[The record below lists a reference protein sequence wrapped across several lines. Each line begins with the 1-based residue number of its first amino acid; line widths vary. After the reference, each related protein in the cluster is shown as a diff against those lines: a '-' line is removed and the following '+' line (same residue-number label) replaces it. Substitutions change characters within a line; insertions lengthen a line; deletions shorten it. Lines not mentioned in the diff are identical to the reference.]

1 MRTRAEQW
9 KRKGRMISAL
19 LAAAL
24 SLNGSCDSRF
34 EGNKP
39 LETAGQALSGTYLP
53 DEGDVAVSVYQT
65 TGRRGFREIFTTPFT
80 PHLYTNRA
88 PIDVDAAEVRGTYRW
103 LGVSMTDASCWILS
117 RLAPEKRQA
126 LLEAVFSPTKGA
138 GLGAVRLN
146 VGSSDYATALYT
158 YDDTPGDVEMRHFSV
173 ARDDHWVFPMV
184 KAALAVNPAI
194 SLFAAAWSPPGWMKT
209 TGSFVD
215 GHFKDGM
222 ELALANYL
230 TAYAKALRE
239 RGLSLDAVSI
249 NNESGLSTRG
259 TYPSCVFTPTQEAAV
274 AKVLAKRLT
283 EEGLSTRVWILDW
296 NYHHAGKVAGELS
309 DPDLLKIVGGVAW
322 HSYGAAP
329 DDAFYALKRKYPQVP
344 FYHTEQGPA
353 RHDPSRNEQFW
364 CERLRNAFENGC
376 EGFTGWNLC
385 LDEDGQPLTGP
396 HLCAGL
402 VEVDLETGDFTP
414 SAQYNLFRHVGPFV
428 KPGAEVLRA
437 SGDRDGMSV
446 LLFRNPDGEHV
457 LVCACA
463 AGHGLEGRPGPD
475 GHEPRPKLYVKFAG
489 ENKHLP
495 LPFDTWSVTTMVFG
509 KKGERVRR

>member
-1 MRTRAEQW
+1 MKEESGEKGWMRRAAI
-9 KRKGRMISAL
+9 GAL
-19 LAAAL
+19 CVATCAAVA
-24 SLNGSCDSRF
+24 
-34 EGNKP
+34 E
-39 LETAGQALSGTYLP
+39 TYLP
-53 DEGDVAVSVYQT
+53 GEGNVAVAVYQT
-65 TGRRGFREIFTTPFT
+65 TGRHGFREILTTPFT

-88 PIDVDAAEVRGTYRW
+88 PIDVDAAEVRGTYHW

-117 RLAPEKRQA
+117 RLAPEKRRA
-126 LLEAVFSPTKGA
+126 LLRAVFSPTNGA
-138 GLGAVRLN
+138 GLAAVRLN

-158 YDDTPGDVEMRHFSV
+158 YDDTPGDVEMRDFSV

-184 KAALAVNPAI
+184 KEALTVNPDI
-194 SLFAAAWSPPGWMKT
+194 FLFAAEWSPPGWMKT

-222 ELALANYL
+222 ERALANYL
-230 TAYAKALRE
+230 TAYAKALRD
-239 RGLSLDAVSI
+239 RGLALGALSI

-259 TYPSCVFTPTQEAAV
+259 TYPSCVFTPAQEAAV
-274 AKVLAKRLT
+274 AKALARRLG
-283 EEGLSTRVWILDW
+283 EERLATKVWIWDW
-296 NYHHAGKVAGELS
+296 NYKGTANVDSELA
-309 DPDLLKIVGGVAW
+309 DPDLLKVVGGVAW

-329 DDAFYALKRKYPQVP
+329 TDAFYALKSKYPQVP

-353 RHDPSRNEQFW
+353 RHDPSRDEQFW

-385 LDEDGQPLTGP
+385 LDEDGAPLTGP
-396 HLCAGL
+396 HLCAGML
-402 VEVDLETGDFTP
+402 EVDLETGDFTP

-437 SGDRDGMSV
+437 SGDRDGMSL
-446 LLFRNPDGEHV
+446 LLFRNPGGEHV

-463 AGHGLEGRPGPD
+463 SGKGLSGRTGPD
-475 GHEPRPKLYVKFAG
+475 GHEPRPKLYVKYAG

-495 LPFDTWSVTTMVFG
+495 LPFDTWSVTTMVF
-509 KKGERVRR
+509 KRK